1 MKFSVLTL
9 FPDMFSPLKQSIIGK
24 AIEDKKIELNL
35 INIRDFSKD
44 KHKKVDD
51 TPYGGGAG
59 MVMKA
64 DVVYDAYEH
73 IKDEKAKV
81 IFLSPQGKTLN
92 QNKVKELATEEH
104 IILLCGH
111 YEGIDQ
117 RVIDEIVD
125 EEISIGDYVLTG
137 GELPAMVLID
147 SVSRYV
153 EGVLSKDSIKEESF
167 TNNLLEYPQYTR
179 PEIFHGIKVPEVL
192 LSGHHENIKKWREE
206 QSLKNTLQ
214 KKTKF
219 IKKKGGYSIMDI
231 IKSIEHEQLKD
242 KIPDLKVGDTV
253 RVHQKIKEGNRE
265 RIQVFEGIIIK
276 KQGGGLNATFTVR
289 KIAYGVGVEKTFL
302 IHSPLVEK
310 VEVVRVGKA
319 RRAKLYYLRDRI
331 GKAAKTKEDIGA
343 RIETNEISVKE
354 TVEAPVSEEV
364 ATPVEDSKEE
374 APAVKEETPVV
385 EEVVDTVKEEKV
397 ETVKETSEE
406 KESK

>member
-9 FPDMFSPLKQSIIGK
+9 FPDMFSPLKESIIGK

-117 RVIDEIVD
+117 RVIDDVD

-214 KKTKF
+214 KRPNL
-219 IKKKGGYSIMDI
+219 
-231 IKSIEHEQLKD
+231 LK
-242 KIPDLKVGDTV
+242 
-253 RVHQKIKEGNRE
+253 R
-265 RIQVFEGIIIK
+265 
-276 KQGGGLNATFTVR
+276 
-289 KIAYGVGVEKTFL
+289 
-302 IHSPLVEK
+302 
-310 VEVVRVGKA
+310 
-319 RRAKLYYLRDRI
+319 
-331 GKAAKTKEDIGA
+331 KEDIQ
-343 RIETNEISVKE
+343 
-354 TVEAPVSEEV
+354 
-364 ATPVEDSKEE
+364 
-374 APAVKEETPVV
+374 
-385 EEVVDTVKEEKV
+385 
-397 ETVKETSEE
+397 
-406 KESK
+406 

>member
-9 FPDMFSPLKQSIIGK
+9 FPEMFTPLKESIIGK
-24 AIEDKKIELNL
+24 AVEDKKIELNL

-64 DVVYDAYEH
+64 DVVYDAYQSVRE
-73 IKDEKAKV
+73 EGAKV

-92 QNKVKELATEEH
+92 QDKVKKLAKEKYL
-104 IILLCGH
+104 ILLCGH

-153 EGVLSKDSIKEESF
+153 DGVLSEESIKEESF

-214 KKTKF
+214 KRPNL
-219 IKKKGGYSIMDI
+219 
-231 IKSIEHEQLKD
+231 LK
-242 KIPDLKVGDTV
+242 
-253 RVHQKIKEGNRE
+253 R
-265 RIQVFEGIIIK
+265 
-276 KQGGGLNATFTVR
+276 
-289 KIAYGVGVEKTFL
+289 
-302 IHSPLVEK
+302 
-310 VEVVRVGKA
+310 
-319 RRAKLYYLRDRI
+319 
-331 GKAAKTKEDIGA
+331 KEDIQ
-343 RIETNEISVKE
+343 
-354 TVEAPVSEEV
+354 
-364 ATPVEDSKEE
+364 
-374 APAVKEETPVV
+374 
-385 EEVVDTVKEEKV
+385 
-397 ETVKETSEE
+397 
-406 KESK
+406 